1 MQKKVL
7 FLIFTVLLVGLSIL
21 LFFLVNSSNIK
32 NRSFYQKS
40 KTVKDKNSSYTFKK
54 NSWTKKLSA
63 YKKDDYL
70 FPVTELFLTMK
81 FVKHKKRVI
90 VQKKER
96 YYTLIIPDLNNYSLF
111 CILQI
116 FNKKN
121 VPYVIEND
129 YENSK
134 IFVQLDKKSRL
145 EMLSNELK
153 KYDIFPKTQNR

>member
-7 FLIFTVLLVGLSIL
+7 FSIFTVLLICVGGL
-21 LFFLVNSSNIK
+21 LFFLMNSSNIK
-32 NRSFYQKS
+32 NRSIYQKS
-40 KTVKDKNSSYTFKK
+40 KMVKDKNSSYTFTK

-63 YKKDDYL
+63 YKKDNYL

-81 FVKHKKRVI
+81 FAKHKKRVAI
-90 VQKKER
+90 QKKER
-96 YYTLIIPDLNNYSLF
+96 YYALVIPDLNNYSLF

-134 IFVQLDKKSRL
+134 IFVKVENKSRL
-145 EMLSNELK
+145 EKLSNALE
-153 KYDIFPKTQNR
+153 KYDIFPQIQNK

>member
-81 FVKHKKRVI
+81 FAKHKKRVI

>member
-7 FLIFTVLLVGLSIL
+7 FLIFTVLLIFIGGL

-40 KTVKDKNSSYTFKK
+40 KTVKDKNSSNAFNK

-63 YKKDDYL
+63 YKKDNYL

-81 FVKHKKRVI
+81 FAKHKKRVI
-90 VQKKER
+90 TQKKER
-96 YYTLIIPDLNNYSLF
+96 YYTLVIPDLDNYSLF

-121 VPYVIEND
+121 VSYVIEND

-134 IFVQLDKKSRL
+134 IFVKVEKKSRL
-145 EMLSNELK
+145 EKLSKELK
-153 KYDIFPKTQNR
+153 RYDIFPIIQNK